1 MPSRCYSSKVKRALT
16 TMLIASLALAI
27 SPAISSGAVKA
38 GDACKKAGQVSNA
51 AGKKYTCIKKGKKL
65 VWNKG
70 VVVITPK
77 PTPTPTPT
85 PSIDPLVAQLDLE
98 KINLKKD
105 MVFRL
110 IDNALE
116 RKANNGQ
123 FFKGDSRLVRHFDDV
138 RVAAYLAI
146 INHKSKNSHP
156 MIKIE
161 YQISNSFPKL
171 LSDYSVRQIE
181 AAANYWDFMINEPT
195 SLTVKLV
202 TEKDR
207 YSVLQDPLMF
217 SGVDSA
223 FDRFTAWIPS
233 RELIFFSGGG
243 GYLSHKSNGSISGVL
258 MLATASSAYPERML
272 FDWPATASHEFTHV
286 IQGYFFKE
294 RLPNLTD
301 SQYQAVS
308 PNNFRE
314 GNANLFGYAL
324 SLGNLGW
331 YSDAMDKNLLDSLN
345 NSSNWFDA
353 QTESDIIDLL
363 NATELRTPNW
373 AHTIAY
379 PLGAL
384 LYEWILYKYGFDKVQ
399 ELFKGQGSSVDYS
412 ANIKKVI
419 GISKVELYKEAA
431 PYVLTTIKRVKS

>member
-1 MPSRCYSSKVKRALT
+1 
-16 TMLIASLALAI
+16 
-27 SPAISSGAVKA
+27 
-38 GDACKKAGQVSNA
+38 
-51 AGKKYTCIKKGKKL
+51 
-65 VWNKG
+65 
-70 VVVITPK
+70 
-77 PTPTPTPT
+77 
-85 PSIDPLVAQLDLE
+85 
-98 KINLKKD
+98 
-105 MVFRL
+105 
-110 IDNALE
+110 
-116 RKANNGQ
+116 
-123 FFKGDSRLVRHFDDV
+123 
-138 RVAAYLAI
+138 
-146 INHKSKNSHP
+146 
-156 MIKIE
+156 
-161 YQISNSFPKL
+161 
-171 LSDYSVRQIE
+171 
-181 AAANYWDFMINEPT
+181 
-195 SLTVKLV
+195 
-202 TEKDR
+202 
-207 YSVLQDPLMF
+207 
-217 SGVDSA
+217 
-223 FDRFTAWIPS
+223 
-233 RELIFFSGGG
+233 
-243 GYLSHKSNGSISGVL
+243 